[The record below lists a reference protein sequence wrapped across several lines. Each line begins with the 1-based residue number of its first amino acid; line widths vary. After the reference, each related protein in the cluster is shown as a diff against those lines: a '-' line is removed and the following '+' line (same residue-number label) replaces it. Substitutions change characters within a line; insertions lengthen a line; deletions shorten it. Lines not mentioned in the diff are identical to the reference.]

1 MVTFYKLFTSFLM
14 IALLVFGILSFGIQF
29 QSENNV
35 EDPFVENQLINETYG
50 TLQTD
55 LNSYGSESQLQK
67 SLFESDE
74 PLAGFGSILLF
85 SILSAG
91 KVFNGMVVGTFN
103 TLIKLPIVILG
114 VDPVIVSVLGT
125 LLIFS
130 IIMGLWILYKLG
142 G

>member
-14 IALLVFGILSFGIQF
+14 IALLVFGLLSFGIQF

>member
-14 IALLVFGILSFGIQF
+14 IALIVFGILSFGIQF